1 MRSSLPARQL
11 VRIKFLFQAEMNL
24 SVSASISNSLAWFV
38 NYLHVFCVR
47 VESVKEQ
54 WYVVKRD
61 ISTPKV
67 AR

>member
-1 MRSSLPARQL
+1 
-11 VRIKFLFQAEMNL
+11 MNL
-24 SVSASISNSLAWFV
+24 SISAFISNSLAWFV

-47 VESVKEQ
+47 EESVKEQ